1 MINNPLTFLATHTNS
16 ICYLSSKNR
25 FKAWGLKIS
34 DMQIRFGM
42 ANSLVTYFEAKTL
55 PIPHEVLTFDMLKIL
70 SDLLI
75 KYIKFFSYFLV
86 IL

>member
-1 MINNPLTFLATHTNS
+1 
-16 ICYLSSKNR
+16 
-25 FKAWGLKIS
+25 
-34 DMQIRFGM
+34 MQIRFGM
-42 ANSLVTYFEAKTL
+42 ANSLVTYFVAKTF
-55 PIPHEVLTFDMLKIL
+55 PTPHEVLTLDMLKIL